1 MNHLLTDDLSFLL
14 PTDGAK
20 EIYSKISSL
29 PVIDPITFLSAD
41 GIADNRPFS
50 NITELLGLRSRN
62 VTNMLKLCGAN
73 ERYISEK
80 ASDYELFREFS
91 SLTSELLLSGSMTE
105 AHLCM
110 KNIFGIE
117 EKISSENC
125 DDVWNMTS
133 EFLFRE
139 NISPSVIL
147 KNINAEKIF
156 ICTDPAQSTEAFEKI
171 RQNTVFTSKIV
182 PVFAPDAVFSH
193 ENGGFRRY
201 IHGLEAVS
209 GVKITGLELLL
220 EAYRVI
226 LDNFSRLGAVSAFHS
241 FNEYEFLKKPDPYH
255 ASLIFNELIERDGR
269 LYDKE
274 KISVWKSFLLCFFFS
289 EYSRRN
295 INAETEISFAS
306 KLSDILRFISFA
318 RSPLPKITVRTNEN
332 FRDILRMI
340 SQVTDLTSP
349 SSPSLSFGLGI
360 GVGTYPV
367 WDNIPCSNLTFAP
380 SLGAATGA
388 ENIISLYGHDIF
400 RRNLASCIDKLQ
412 KDTFIFSQT
421 ELFGSAGNLAY
432 NNIKNFTEAQNDAY

>member
-1 MNHLLTDDLSFLL
+1 MTPLLTDDLSFLL
-14 PTDGAK
+14 TTDGAK

-29 PVIDPITFLSAD
+29 PVIDPITFLSSED
-41 GIADNRPFS
+41 IALNRPFS
-50 NITELLGLRSRN
+50 NITKLLGLRSRN
-62 VTNMLKLCGAN
+62 VTNILKLCGAN
-73 ERYISEK
+73 GRYISEK

-91 SLTSELLLSGSMTE
+91 SLPSELLLSGDMAE
-105 AHLCM
+105 VYLCM

-117 EKISSENC
+117 EKISLENC
-125 DDVWNMTS
+125 DDVWNITS

-139 NISPSVIL
+139 NISPSVIF

-156 ICTDPAQSTEAFEKI
+156 ICTDPAQNTETFEKI
-171 RQNTVFTSKIV
+171 RQNSDFTAKII

-201 IHGLEAVS
+201 IHSLEAVS
-209 GVKITGLELLL
+209 GIKITDLNILL

-226 LDNFSRLGAVSAFHS
+226 LDNFSHLGTVSAYHS
-241 FNEYEFLKKPDPYH
+241 FNKYEFLKKPDPYH

-306 KLSDILRFISFA
+306 KFNDLLCFLSLA
-318 RSPLPKITVRTNEN
+318 KAPLPRIILRTNEN
-332 FRDILRMI
+332 FRDILRII
-340 SQVTDLTSP
+340 SRDIDFVSP
-349 SSPSLSFGLGI
+349 SSPSFFFGSGI

-367 WDNIPCSNLTFAP
+367 QDNISCSNFTFPP

-388 ENIISLYGHDIF
+388 KNIISLYGHDIF
-400 RRNLASCIDKLQ
+400 RRNLASCLDRLQ
-412 KDTFIFSQT
+412 KDLFFASQT
-421 ELFGSAGNLAY
+421 ELLKSAENIAY
-432 NNIKNFTEAQNDAY
+432 NNIKKFTEAQNDAY